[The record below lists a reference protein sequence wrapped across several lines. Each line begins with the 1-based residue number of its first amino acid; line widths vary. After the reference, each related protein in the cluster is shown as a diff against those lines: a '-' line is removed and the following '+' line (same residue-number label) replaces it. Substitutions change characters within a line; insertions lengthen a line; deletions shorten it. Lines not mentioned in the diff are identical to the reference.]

1 MCQCEKPRDSFIIV
15 AAFAVSNTSIVAEPE
30 EPGEADKNVIIAAAS
45 AGGVAL
51 IALCVGAFLVWR
63 RRYRQRIQQR
73 YEDSQWVAPERREM
87 PVIQDD
93 WLWGAS
99 QGVAQA
105 QLDGEDALQG
115 VDRKSVSP
123 PSLSSLRLGRK
134 GDTRNAGSTRP
145 DLSKFSKRLDS
156 GDAGG
161 VKLVGVEVEEEEVC
175 PELDAD
181 VAVDEQVQVL
191 GQATGCVDEAVEED
205 AQAVLDR
212 RIQELAERVE
222 AAVGD
227 EEDRSAGKEGSSSTF
242 SVRLSSSEL
251 GSALRNTS
259 LPDTD
264 DLSSMTSGLV

>member
-1 MCQCEKPRDSFIIV
+1 ML
-15 AAFAVSNTSIVAEPE
+15 
-30 EPGEADKNVIIAAAS
+30 
-45 AGGVAL
+45 GVNIL
-51 IALCVGAFLVWR
+51 NPMF
-63 RRYRQRIQQR
+63 
-73 YEDSQWVAPERREM
+73 
-87 PVIQDD
+87 
-93 WLWGAS
+93 
-99 QGVAQA
+99 
-105 QLDGEDALQG
+105 
-115 VDRKSVSP
+115 
-123 PSLSSLRLGRK
+123 
-134 GDTRNAGSTRP
+134 RP